1 MKELLKNSVNAG
13 MSYNDYNLLFKQL
26 VAEGRTT
33 GEPSEEKIN
42 YTKLNLSRSKRLDKT
57 GFIPERFQQPF
68 KETCEK
74 QTWLAISEP
83 WCGDAAQTLPFVNK
97 IAELSENIDLK
108 IVLRDEHT
116 ELMDQFLTNG
126 SKSIPKLVILND
138 QFEVLAHW
146 GPRSQAATKLV
157 VDYKTEH
164 GQLDDDF
171 KKQLQ
176 VWYNKDKGES
186 IVNELATIVK
196 KLCPEEE
203 TV

>member
-42 YTKLNLSRSKRLDKT
+42 YTKLNLSRSKRLDKKGT
-57 GFIPERFQQPF
+57 INEAFQQRF
-68 KETCEK
+68 KNTCEK